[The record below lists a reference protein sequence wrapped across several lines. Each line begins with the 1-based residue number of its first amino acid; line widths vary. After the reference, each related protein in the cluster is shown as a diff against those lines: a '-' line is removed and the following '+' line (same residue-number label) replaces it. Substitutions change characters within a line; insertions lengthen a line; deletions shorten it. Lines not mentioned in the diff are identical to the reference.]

1 MGGGSILKYIRVNQK
16 IRAKDLRVIGPEAEQ
31 LGVMTLQKALET
43 AEEVG
48 LDLVEISPTAN
59 PPVCRIMDYSKF
71 KYDQEKKERRVK
83 KSQKVAQLKQ
93 IRVKPHIDEHDYQT
107 KLKQTVGF
115 LNKKD
120 KVKVNLFFQG
130 REMAFRDKGK
140 VVLERFVADTLKI
153 AQVEKDVFM
162 EGRVMSVVLSPKSDK

>member
-1 MGGGSILKYIRVNQK
+1 MVHILKHIRVNQR

-31 LGVMTLQKALET
+31 LGVVTAQRALEL
-43 AEEVG
+43 AEEYG
-48 LDLVEISPTAN
+48 LDLVEVAPTAN
-59 PPVCRIMDYSKF
+59 PPVCRIMDFSKY

-83 KSQKVAQLKQ
+83 KSQKISVLKQ

-107 KLKQTVGF
+107 KLKQTIGF

-130 REMAFRDKGK
+130 REMSFRDKGK
-140 VVLERFVADTLKI
+140 VVLERFVTDTSEL
-153 AQVEKDVFM
+153 ASVEKDVFM
-162 EGRVMSVVLSPKSDK
+162 EGRVMSIVLSPKAEK